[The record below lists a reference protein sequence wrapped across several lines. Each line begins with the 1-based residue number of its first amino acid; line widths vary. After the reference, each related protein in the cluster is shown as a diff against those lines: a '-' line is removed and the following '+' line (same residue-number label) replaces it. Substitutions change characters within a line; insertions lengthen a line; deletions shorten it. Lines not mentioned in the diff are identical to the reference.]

1 MVNIS
6 KFLGLASKTL
16 KFLKPS
22 TRKVV
27 IGLGSIYGATVGI
40 GVYLGDKEHREK
52 IENYKYVPPKIGEDG
67 IVKADTL
74 NLLDGTKCIHYRN
87 KDNQLVQSTNY
98 DNNGK
103 MRRFDRYEYEFSSS
117 DDYNHVMSFDRNGEL
132 FYDERK
138 YSDGSS
144 LAKWKTGGSWML
156 LGDDP
161 SHEKN

>member
-1 MVNIS
+1 M
-6 KFLGLASKTL
+6 
-16 KFLKPS
+16 
-22 TRKVV
+22 
-27 IGLGSIYGATVGI
+27 
-40 GVYLGDKEHREK
+40 
-52 IENYKYVPPKIGEDG
+52 
-67 IVKADTL
+67 
-74 NLLDGTKCIHYRN
+74 DGTKCIHYRN